1 MQISS
6 FTEITD
12 RLRFLLNRKQK
23 IFLVVIFAL
32 TLLLSVVET
41 ISISAIMPF
50 ATVASNPE
58 TLDAGRFKVIYNF
71 LGFKEKTTFI
81 IAFGISII
89 ILYIFRSVYSTIYTY
104 VINKFSIGTSRTF
117 ARRLFKIFF
126 SIPYKNYVQKN
137 SGNIIY
143 LINGQTARAAN
154 IVMNILGVFS
164 ESFTLLLLYA
174 FMVIVNWQMT
184 LVLTMVLGVGSYC
197 VMTILL
203 KITKRQGE
211 KATVANIKMM
221 RTLQE
226 TFGNFKFIKLRGN
239 EGDLLKKY
247 DSASHTL
254 IRSQLINSVLSVLPR
269 NILENLGFSILIASM
284 IFIVWKLN
292 SPESIIPII
301 ATYALAFYRM
311 LPALNKIFIAI
322 NAMVYDQNA
331 LNAVYDA
338 MIQEK
343 EEEGSAKISFE
354 KNIKIEDVSFEYV
367 GSDKVLRNISLE
379 INKGESV
386 AVTGESGG
394 GKSTLIDIL
403 IGVNRPTSGTI
414 YIDGVKITSENIRSW
429 RNKIG
434 YIPQSIYLF
443 DGTISDNVT
452 FSSEFDEERL
462 IKTLKAANIWEFLE
476 KKDGIHTCVGEG
488 GIQLSGGQ
496 KQRVGIAR
504 AIYSNPEVLVLDEA
518 TSALDNE
525 TEGKIMDEIYEVGK
539 DKTLIIIAHRL
550 TTVERC
556 KRRIVIENGRISEDR
571 FHRATKS
578 G

>member
-1 MQISS
+1 M
-6 FTEITD
+6 EIAD
-12 RLRFLLNRKQK
+12 RLRFLLTRKQK
-23 IFLVVIFAL
+23 FFLVILFVL
-32 TLLLSVVET
+32 TILFSVVET
-41 ISISAIMPF
+41 ASISAIMPF

-58 TLDAGRFKVIYNF
+58 TLDAGRLKVVYDF

-81 IAFGISII
+81 VAFGVSII
-89 ILYIFRSVYSTIYTY
+89 IFYIFRGAYSTIYTY

-117 ARRLFKIFF
+117 ARLLFKIFF

-143 LINGQTARAAN
+143 LINGQTARASN
-154 IVMNILGVFS
+154 IVMNILTVFS
-164 ESFTLLLLYA
+164 ESFTMLLLYA
-174 FMVIVNWQMT
+174 FMVYVNWRMT
-184 LVLTMVLGVGSYC
+184 LVLTVALAAGSYC

-203 KITKRQGE
+203 KITRRYGE
-211 KATVANIKMM
+211 KATSANMKMM

-226 TFGNFKFIKLRGN
+226 TFGNFKLIKLRGN

-247 DSASHTL
+247 DGAAYTL

-269 NILENLGFSILIASM
+269 NILENLGFSILIGSM

-292 SPESIIPII
+292 SPERIIPIV
-301 ATYALAFYRM
+301 ATYALALYRM
-311 LPALNKIFIAI
+311 LPALNKIFTAI

-331 LNAVYDA
+331 LNAVYNA
-338 MIQEK
+338 MTQEK
-343 EEEGSAKISFE
+343 DEEGTAKISFE
-354 KNIKIEDVSFEYV
+354 QTIRIDDISFKYVS
-367 GSDKVLRNISLE
+367 GDKVLRDISLE

-386 AVTGESGG
+386 AITGESGS

-403 IGVNRPTSGTI
+403 IGINMPTAGAI
-414 YIDGVKITSENIRSW
+414 YIDGVKITGENIRSW
-429 RNKIG
+429 RSKIG

-462 IKTLKAANIWEFLE
+462 IKTLKAANIWDFLE
-476 KKDGIHTCVGEG
+476 KKDGIRTHVGEG

-504 AIYSNPEVLVLDEA
+504 AIYGNPEVLVLDEA

-525 TEGKIMDEIYEVGK
+525 TEGKIMDEIYELSK
-539 DKTLIIIAHRL
+539 DMTLIIIAHRL

-556 KRRIVIENGRISEDR
+556 NRRIVIENGRIANE
-571 FHRATKS
+571 
-578 G
+578 